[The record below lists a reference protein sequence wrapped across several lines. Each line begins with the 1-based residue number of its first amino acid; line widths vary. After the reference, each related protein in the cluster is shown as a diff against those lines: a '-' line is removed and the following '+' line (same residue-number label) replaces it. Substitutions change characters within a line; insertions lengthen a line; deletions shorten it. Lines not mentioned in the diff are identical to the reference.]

1 MVQKKHFKKSIIAV
15 IFFSLLSTTAFAYSD
30 SSTRQEV
37 YLGYGYPE
45 SAYTFVLYGLSGLF
59 SVTASGGN
67 STLEVTD
74 MGGYNGGY
82 TWFPIDWLGV
92 GGTVTGEFYQ
102 LNTKNTNTNQIT
114 DSEMMFASSIQGRI
128 IFQYGKNLV
137 RGYHGASVGI
147 NLISGENTS
156 PAPIFAFNLTL
167 AGIKIGVP
175 RNGFSG
181 YAELNI
187 GTNTLISAGVVYS
200 F

>member
-1 MVQKKHFKKSIIAV
+1 MVQKKHFKKTVVAV
-15 IFFSLLSTTAFAYSD
+15 IFFALLSTAAFAQSE
-30 SSTRQEV
+30 STRHEV

-59 SVTASGGN
+59 SITTSGGN
-67 STLEVTD
+67 TVLEVTD

-114 DSEMMFASSIQGRI
+114 DSEMMFASSVQGRI
-128 IFQYGKNLV
+128 IFQYGKSLV
-137 RGYHGASVGI
+137 RGYHGGSVGI
-147 NLISGENTS
+147 NLISGEETPVS
-156 PAPIFAFNLTL
+156 PIFAFNLTL
-167 AGIKIGVP
+167 AGIKLGKP
-175 RNGFSG
+175 GNGFGG

-187 GTNTLISAGVVYS
+187 GTNTLISGGVVYS